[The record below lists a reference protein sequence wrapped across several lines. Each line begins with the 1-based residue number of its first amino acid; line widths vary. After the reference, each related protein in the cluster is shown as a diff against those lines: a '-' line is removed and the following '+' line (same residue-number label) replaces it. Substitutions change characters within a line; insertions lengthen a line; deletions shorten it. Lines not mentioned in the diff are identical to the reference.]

1 MVTFNI
7 DLVLIVLAFG
17 IGYIDDISGPQQHNY
32 EDKIVNVYEKY
43 QCPIYCEVNH
53 PHFVYYNS
61 LTDGMVIEKS
71 LLGEKIKK
79 KKSRRKK

>member
-1 MVTFNI
+1 MITFNI
-7 DLVLIVLAFG
+7 DLVLIAFVFL
-17 IGYIDDISGPQQHNY
+17 IDYANNISGPQHHHY
-32 EDKIVNVYEKY
+32 LDKTVKVYEKY
-43 QCPIYCEVNH
+43 QCPKYCETNH

-61 LTDGMVIEKS
+61 LTNGIVIDES

>member
-1 MVTFNI
+1 MITFNI
-7 DLVLIVLAFG
+7 DLVLIGFVFL
-17 IGYIDDISGPQQHNY
+17 IDYADNISGPQHHNY
-32 EDKIVNVYEKY
+32 LDTTVNVYEKY
-43 QCPIYCEVNH
+43 QCPKYCEIIH

-61 LTDGMVIEKS
+61 LTNGIVIDES

>member
-1 MVTFNI
+1 MITFNI
-7 DLVLIVLAFG
+7 DLVLIVLAFA
-17 IGYIDDISGPQQHNY
+17 IGYLSDITGPQHHHYQ
-32 EDKIVNVYEKY
+32 DKTVNVYEKY
-43 QCPIYCEVNH
+43 QCPKYCDAHH

-61 LTDGMVIEKS
+61 LTNGMVIEKS

>member
-7 DLVLIVLAFG
+7 DLVLIVLAFT
-17 IGYIDDISGPQQHNY
+17 IGYIDDITGPQQYNY

-43 QCPIYCEVNH
+43 QCPKYCDTHH

-61 LTDGMVIEKS
+61 YTNGMVIEKS
-71 LLGEKIKK
+71 LLGEKIKRKKNK
-79 KKSRRKK
+79 KKK

>member
-1 MVTFNI
+1 MITFNI
-7 DLVLIVLAFG
+7 DLVLIGFAFL
-17 IGYIDDISGPQQHNY
+17 IGYLSDITGPQHHHY
-32 EDKIVNVYEKY
+32 LDKTVIVYEKY
-43 QCPIYCEVNH
+43 QCPKYCEIIH

-61 LTDGMVIEKS
+61 LTNGIVIDES

>member
-7 DLVLIVLAFG
+7 DLVLIVLAFA
-17 IGYIDDISGPQQHNY
+17 IGYLSDITGPQHHHYQ
-32 EDKIVNVYEKY
+32 DKTVNVYKKY
-43 QCPIYCEVNH
+43 QCPKYCDTHH

-61 LTDGMVIEKS
+61 PTNGVVIDES